1 MTVEISKEL
10 MVQVHED
17 VNIIKLTTRQQ
28 ALRAAIQRGET
39 KCLGVSQVM
48 LGLMVMSYSIPLHIT
63 EATDVVTF
71 GVPWWTGLTFI
82 AAGVI
87 IAILEK
93 HCTMKTMQFCFMVSV
108 LSVVVSL
115 VAVIIY
121 SVDLDKNK
129 DMSCVMELDT
139 SCGMNKYTK
148 LSRCLKASL
157 LIFTL
162 AQTVVSAVV
171 CFLLI
176 RLRHY
181 FQQYSS
187 ISQAAEP
194 VTS

>member
-1 MTVEISKEL
+1 MAVEISKDL
-10 MVQVHED
+10 VVQVLVD
-17 VNIIKLTTRQQ
+17 VNVVKLTTRQQ
-28 ALRAAIQRGET
+28 VLSAAIRRGET
-39 KCLGVSQVM
+39 KCLGVTQVM

-87 IAILEK
+87 IAILET
-93 HCTMKTMQFCFMVSV
+93 HCTMKTMQYCFMMSV
-108 LSVVVSL
+108 LSVVLSL
-115 VAVIIY
+115 VAMIIY
-121 SVDLDKNK
+121 SVDLNN
-129 DMSCVMELDT
+129 DMSCGMERNT
-139 SCGMNKYTK
+139 SCGTNKYTR
-148 LSRCLKASL
+148 LGRCLKASL

-171 CFLLI
+171 CFLLV

-194 VTS
+194 TTP